1 MAKSAKSS
9 GSAGR
14 SEVNASRNGRKS
26 PGLAQEVVGILLMA
40 VALYAG
46 VSLFSVE
53 GALNSGGRLGAFT
66 SSLLFDFIGYTS
78 YVFPFLLGVI
88 ALKLLL
94 RRVVIIR
101 LSVPAAFLLFIPVT
115 SSILAVLL
123 TTVEGAGGV
132 IGLLVSKTLGAYLG
146 STGSLILLI
155 ALDLA
160 ALLVATGTS
169 VAHGSVKFFSLITLT
184 ANTVSDSIKSQK
196 ARHEETAR
204 LAAVEAKKAAV
215 ERARVAAEEEKSVA
229 EERAER
235 MAREDALFRQTSVP
249 TIIPPAL
256 PRNSLEETATKE
268 AKKTGTT
275 GSADDGGEPLE
286 FTVPEGF
293 YSLPPTTLL
302 DPIPLTGAEVDNE
315 ALLENSKILEKKLLD
330 FGVEGRVLE
339 VRPGPVV
346 TMYEFEPAP
355 GIKVGRITNLSD
367 DLALAM
373 KAISIRII
381 APIPGKSVVGI
392 EIPNKKK
399 QVIFLRELLE
409 CHEFDESV
417 LRIGL
422 ALGRDIAGL
431 AYVAD
436 LTRMPHLLVAGAT
449 GSGKSVSVNAMV
461 LSILFKATPE
471 EVRFLMIDPKML
483 ELSAYEGIP
492 HLITPVITNP
502 KRAAVALKS
511 IVVEMTKRYRLM
523 SEKGARN
530 IETYNAKVAEEEAQK
545 LAAKHA
551 EAEAATEDTVVIDTE
566 EPGGECAAVEE
577 ENEHRRL
584 PFIVVIIDELAD
596 LMMTSGKEVEECLV
610 RLSQMARA
618 SGIHI
623 IIATQRPSVDV
634 VTGLIKTN
642 FPARIAF
649 KLPTRIDSRTILDT
663 SGAETLLG
671 EGDMLFIPPGTSTL
685 QRVHGVYVS
694 EKEIMK
700 VAEFWKEQG
709 APSYDAEIMN
719 APEESVNE
727 EDEQLDESFL
737 RRYDEAVALASQLE
751 MISTSYLQRRFRI
764 GYNTAARL
772 IDHMEKEGVI
782 GPSQGSRPREV
793 LIRKL

>member
-1 MAKSAKSS
+1 MSPAKNGQS
-9 GSAGR
+9 GKGA
-14 SEVNASRNGRKS
+14 
-26 PGLAQEVVGILLMA
+26 PGLAQEVVGILLLA
-40 VALYAG
+40 TALYAA
-46 VSLFSVE
+46 VCLFS
-53 GALNSGGRLGAFT
+53 GSNATNLGGRVGT
-66 SSLLFDFIGYTS
+66 VVSSFLFDFIGYTS
-78 YVFPFLLGVI
+78 YVFPFILGII

-94 RRVVIIR
+94 RRVVTIR
-101 LSVPAAFLLFIPVT
+101 AAVPAAFVLFIPVT
-115 SSILAVLL
+115 SSILSALV
-123 TTVEGAGGV
+123 TAEGAGGV
-132 IGLLVSKTLGAYLG
+132 IGLLLSRTLSAYIGDTGA
-146 STGSLILLI
+146 LILLF
-155 ALDLA
+155 AVDLA

-169 VAHGSVKFFSLITLT
+169 VAHGSVKFFSILSAT
-184 ANTVSDSIKSQK
+184 AGTVSDSIKAQK
-196 ARHEETAR
+196 ALHEETAR
-204 LAAVEAKKAAV
+204 IAAKASEKAREEREKREDV
-215 ERARVAAEEEKSVA
+215 ERV
-229 EERAER
+229 ER
-235 MAREDALFRQTSVP
+235 MAKEDAMAEKANVP
-249 TIIPPAL
+249 TIVPPTPPKSQTDFL
-256 PRNSLEETATKE
+256 DGQKE
-268 AKKTGTT
+268 KQSGKKTT
-275 GSADDGGEPLE
+275 GAPDEGGAPLE
-286 FTVPEGF
+286 FAAPGGSFT
-293 YSLPPTTLL
+293 LPSTALL
-302 DPIPLTGAEVDNE
+302 DPVPHATGMVDNE
-315 ALLENSKILEKKLLD
+315 ALLKNSKILENKLLD
-330 FGVEGRVLE
+330 FGVVGRVLE

-355 GIKVGRITNLSD
+355 GIKVGRITNLSN

-392 EIPNKKK
+392 EIPNKRK
-399 QVIFLRELLE
+399 QTILLRELLE
-409 CHEFDESV
+409 CNEYEETGS
-417 LRIGL
+417 RIAL

-431 AYVAD
+431 PYVAD
-436 LTRMPHLLVAGAT
+436 LARMPHLLVAGAT

-471 EVRFLMIDPKML
+471 DVRFLMIDPKML

-523 SEKGARN
+523 AEKGARN
-530 IETYNAKVAEEEAQK
+530 IETYNAKIAVEEEARRV
-545 LAAKHA
+545 A
-551 EAEAATEDTVVIDTE
+551 EAEAAAKRADDTVVIDLDAPDSE
-566 EPGGECAAVEE
+566 AAEAAEAVKVAK
-577 ENEHRRL
+577 ENEHSRL

-596 LMMTSGKEVEECLV
+596 LMMTSGKDVEECLV

-671 EGDMLFIPPGTSTL
+671 EGDMLFIPPGTSVL
-685 QRVHGVYVS
+685 KRLHGVYVS
-694 EKEIMK
+694 EDEIMK
-700 VAEFWKEQG
+700 VAEFWKAQG
-709 APSYDAEIMN
+709 APAYDTEMMN
-719 APEESVNE
+719 APDEPVNE
-727 EDEQLDESFL
+727 AAEELGEEFL

-772 IDHMEKEGVI
+772 IDHMESEGVI